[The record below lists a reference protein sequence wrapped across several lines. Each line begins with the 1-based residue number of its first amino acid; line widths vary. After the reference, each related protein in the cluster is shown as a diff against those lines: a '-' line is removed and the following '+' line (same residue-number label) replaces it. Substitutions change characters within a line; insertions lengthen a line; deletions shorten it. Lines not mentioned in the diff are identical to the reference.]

1 MPVVSRKK
9 IAVFS
14 SGEGST
20 LTKIHEACQRGNL
33 PAEILLIISNK
44 VHSGA
49 IERAKRH
56 AIDSYLFDTGKN
68 EDTIKT
74 ESDLVGL
81 LKQSK
86 IDWILLLG
94 YTRKIGPKLLT
105 AFNNRIINTHPSL
118 LPKYPGLDTH
128 QRAINASDKQHGA
141 TVHFVTREL
150 DGGPII
156 SQEVVNV
163 ESYDTETSLAKK
175 VLKKEHILYPK
186 VIHWYTQRR
195 LKLENEG
202 SASLD
207 GKII

>member
-1 MPVVSRKK
+1 MPIGSRKK

-20 LTKIHEACQRGNL
+20 MTKIHEACQRGNL

-44 VHSGA
+44 AHSGA

-56 AIDSYLFDTGKN
+56 AIDSYLFDTGNN

-118 LPKYPGLDTH
+118 LPKYGGKGFYGRKIHEAVL
-128 QRAINASDKQHGA
+128 ASGDILTGA
-141 TVHFVTREL
+141 TVHLVNEEYDSGEIL
-150 DGGPII
+150 
-156 SQEVVNV
+156 SQIDVPVLPNDSATTLEARVKK
-163 ESYDTETSLAKK
+163 TEKAHLIK
-175 VLKKEHILYPK
+175 VL
-186 VIHWYTQRR
+186 
-195 LKLENEG
+195 NE
-202 SASLD
+202 LW
-207 GKII
+207 KNNN

>member
-1 MPVVSRKK
+1 MPVDSRKK

-44 VHSGA
+44 AHSGA

-56 AIDSYLFDTGKN
+56 AIDSYLFDTGNN

-74 ESDLVGL
+74 ENDLVGL

-118 LPKYPGLDTH
+118 LPKYGGKGFYGRKIHEAVL
-128 QRAINASDKQHGA
+128 ASGDILTGA
-141 TVHFVTREL
+141 TVHLVNEEYDSGEIL
-150 DGGPII
+150 
-156 SQEVVNV
+156 SQIAVPVLPKDSATTLEARVKK
-163 ESYDTETSLAKK
+163 TEKAHLIK
-175 VLKKEHILYPK
+175 VL
-186 VIHWYTQRR
+186 
-195 LKLENEG
+195 NE
-202 SASLD
+202 LW
-207 GKII
+207 KNNN

>member
-1 MPVVSRKK
+1 MPVDSRKK

-44 VHSGA
+44 GHSGA

-56 AIDSYLFDTGKN
+56 AIDSYLFDTGNN

-118 LPKYPGLDTH
+118 LPKYGGKGFYGRKIHEAVL
-128 QRAINASDKQHGA
+128 ASGDILTGA
-141 TVHFVTREL
+141 TVHLVNEEYDSGEIL
-150 DGGPII
+150 
-156 SQEVVNV
+156 SQIAVPVLPKDSATTLEARVKK
-163 ESYDTETSLAKK
+163 TEKAHLIK
-175 VLKKEHILYPK
+175 VL
-186 VIHWYTQRR
+186 
-195 LKLENEG
+195 NE
-202 SASLD
+202 LW
-207 GKII
+207 KNNN

>member
-1 MPVVSRKK
+1 MPVDSRKK

-44 VHSGA
+44 AHSGA

-56 AIDSYLFDTGKN
+56 AIDSYLFDTGNN

-118 LPKYPGLDTH
+118 LPKYGGKGFYGRKIHEAVL
-128 QRAINASDKQHGA
+128 ASGDILTGA
-141 TVHFVTREL
+141 TVHLVNEEYDSGEIL
-150 DGGPII
+150 
-156 SQEVVNV
+156 SQIEVPVLPNDSATTLEARV
-163 ESYDTETSLAKK
+163 KKTEKSHLIK
-175 VLKKEHILYPK
+175 VL
-186 VIHWYTQRR
+186 
-195 LKLENEG
+195 NE
-202 SASLD
+202 LW
-207 GKII
+207 KNKN

>member
-1 MPVVSRKK
+1 MPIGSRKK

-20 LTKIHEACQRGNL
+20 MTKIHEACQRGNL

-56 AIDSYLFDTGKN
+56 AIDSYLFDTGNN

-74 ESDLVGL
+74 ENDLVGL

-94 YTRKIGPKLLT
+94 FTRKIGPKLLT

-118 LPKYPGLDTH
+118 LPKYGGKGFYGKKIHEAVL
-128 QRAINASDKQHGA
+128 ASGDILTGA
-141 TVHFVTREL
+141 TVHLVNEEYDSGEIL
-150 DGGPII
+150 
-156 SQEVVNV
+156 SQIDVQVLPNDSATTLEARVKK
-163 ESYDTETSLAKK
+163 TEKAHLIK
-175 VLKKEHILYPK
+175 VL
-186 VIHWYTQRR
+186 
-195 LKLENEG
+195 NE
-202 SASLD
+202 LW
-207 GKII
+207 KNKT

>member
-1 MPVVSRKK
+1 MPIGSRKK

-20 LTKIHEACQRGNL
+20 MTKIHEACQRGNL

-44 VHSGA
+44 AHSGA

-56 AIDSYLFDTGKN
+56 AIDSYLFDTGNN

-94 YTRKIGPKLLT
+94 YTKKIGSKLLT

-118 LPKYPGLDTH
+118 LPKYGGKGFYGRKIHEAVL
-128 QRAINASDKQHGA
+128 ASGDILTGA
-141 TVHFVTREL
+141 TVHLVNEEYDSGEIL
-150 DGGPII
+150 
-156 SQEVVNV
+156 SQIDVPVLPNDSATTLEARVKK
-163 ESYDTETSLAKK
+163 TEKAHLIK
-175 VLKKEHILYPK
+175 VL
-186 VIHWYTQRR
+186 
-195 LKLENEG
+195 NE
-202 SASLD
+202 LW
-207 GKII
+207 KNNN

>member
-1 MPVVSRKK
+1 MPIGSRKK

-20 LTKIHEACQRGNL
+20 MTKIHKACQRGNL

-49 IERAKRH
+49 IERARRH
-56 AIDSYLFDTGKN
+56 AIDSYLFDTGNN

-118 LPKYPGLDTH
+118 LPKYGGKGFYGRKIHEAVL
-128 QRAINASDKQHGA
+128 ASGDILTGA
-141 TVHFVTREL
+141 TVHLVNEEYDSGEIL
-150 DGGPII
+150 
-156 SQEVVNV
+156 SQIAVPVLPKDSATTLEARVKK
-163 ESYDTETSLAKK
+163 TEKAHLIK
-175 VLKKEHILYPK
+175 VL
-186 VIHWYTQRR
+186 
-195 LKLENEG
+195 NE
-202 SASLD
+202 LW
-207 GKII
+207 KNNN

>member
-1 MPVVSRKK
+1 MPVDSRKK

-20 LTKIHEACQRGNL
+20 MTKIHEACQRGNL

-56 AIDSYLFDTGKN
+56 AIDSYLFDTGNN

-118 LPKYPGLDTH
+118 LPKYGGKGFYGRKIHEAVL
-128 QRAINASDKQHGA
+128 ASGDILTGV
-141 TVHFVTREL
+141 TVHLVNEEYDSGEIL
-150 DGGPII
+150 
-156 SQEVVNV
+156 SQIDVPVLPNDSATTLEARVKK
-163 ESYDTETSLAKK
+163 TEKAHLIK
-175 VLKKEHILYPK
+175 VL
-186 VIHWYTQRR
+186 
-195 LKLENEG
+195 NE
-202 SASLD
+202 LW
-207 GKII
+207 KNNN

>member
-1 MPVVSRKK
+1 MPVDSRKK

-20 LTKIHEACQRGNL
+20 MTKIHEACQRGNL

-44 VHSGA
+44 AHSGA

-56 AIDSYLFDTGKN
+56 AIDSYLFDTGNN

-118 LPKYPGLDTH
+118 LPKYGGKGFYGRKIHEAVL
-128 QRAINASDKQHGA
+128 ASGDILTGA
-141 TVHFVTREL
+141 TVHLVNEEYDSGEIL
-150 DGGPII
+150 
-156 SQEVVNV
+156 SQIAVPVLPKDSATTLEARVKK
-163 ESYDTETSLAKK
+163 TEKAHLIK
-175 VLKKEHILYPK
+175 VL
-186 VIHWYTQRR
+186 
-195 LKLENEG
+195 NE
-202 SASLD
+202 LW
-207 GKII
+207 KNNN

>member
-1 MPVVSRKK
+1 MLIGSRKK

-44 VHSGA
+44 AHSGA

-56 AIDSYLFDTGKN
+56 AIDSYLFDTGNN

-118 LPKYPGLDTH
+118 LPKYGGKGFYGRKIHEAVL
-128 QRAINASDKQHGA
+128 ASGDILTGA
-141 TVHFVTREL
+141 TVHLVNEEYDSGEIL
-150 DGGPII
+150 
-156 SQEVVNV
+156 SQIAVPVLPKDSATTLEARVKK
-163 ESYDTETSLAKK
+163 TEKAHLIK
-175 VLKKEHILYPK
+175 VL
-186 VIHWYTQRR
+186 
-195 LKLENEG
+195 NE
-202 SASLD
+202 LW
-207 GKII
+207 KNNN

>member
-1 MPVVSRKK
+1 MPVDSRKK

-44 VHSGA
+44 AHSGA

-56 AIDSYLFDTGKN
+56 AIDSYLFDTGNN

-118 LPKYPGLDTH
+118 LPKYGGKGFYGRKIHEAVL
-128 QRAINASDKQHGA
+128 ASGDILTGA
-141 TVHFVTREL
+141 TVHLVNEEYDSGEIL
-150 DGGPII
+150 
-156 SQEVVNV
+156 SQIAVPVLPKDSATTLEARVKK
-163 ESYDTETSLAKK
+163 TEKAHLIK
-175 VLKKEHILYPK
+175 VL
-186 VIHWYTQRR
+186 
-195 LKLENEG
+195 NE
-202 SASLD
+202 LW
-207 GKII
+207 KNKN

>member
-1 MPVVSRKK
+1 MPVDSRKK

-56 AIDSYLFDTGKN
+56 AIDSYLFDTGNN

-118 LPKYPGLDTH
+118 LPKYGGKGFYGRKIHEAVL
-128 QRAINASDKQHGA
+128 ASGDILTGA
-141 TVHFVTREL
+141 TVHLVNEEYDSGEIL
-150 DGGPII
+150 
-156 SQEVVNV
+156 SQIAVPVLPKDSATTLEARVKK
-163 ESYDTETSLAKK
+163 TEKAHLIK
-175 VLKKEHILYPK
+175 VL
-186 VIHWYTQRR
+186 
-195 LKLENEG
+195 NELWKNK
-202 SASLD
+202 S
-207 GKII
+207 

>member
-1 MPVVSRKK
+1 MPVDSRKK

-20 LTKIHEACQRGNL
+20 MTKIHKACQRGNL

-49 IERAKRH
+49 IERARRH
-56 AIDSYLFDTGKN
+56 AIDSYLFDTGNN

-118 LPKYPGLDTH
+118 LPKYGGKGFYGRKIHEAVL
-128 QRAINASDKQHGA
+128 ASGDILTGA
-141 TVHFVTREL
+141 TVHLVNEEYDSGEIL
-150 DGGPII
+150 
-156 SQEVVNV
+156 SQIDVPVLPNDSATTLEARVKK
-163 ESYDTETSLAKK
+163 TEKAHLIK
-175 VLKKEHILYPK
+175 VL
-186 VIHWYTQRR
+186 
-195 LKLENEG
+195 NE
-202 SASLD
+202 LW
-207 GKII
+207 KNKN

>member
-1 MPVVSRKK
+1 MPIGSRKK

-20 LTKIHEACQRGNL
+20 MTKIHEACQRGNL

-44 VHSGA
+44 AHSGA

-56 AIDSYLFDTGKN
+56 AIDSYLFDTGNN

-74 ESDLVGL
+74 ENDLVGL

-118 LPKYPGLDTH
+118 LPKYGGKGFYGRKIHEAVLACGDIST
-128 QRAINASDKQHGA
+128 GA
-141 TVHFVTREL
+141 TVHLVNEEYDSGEIL
-150 DGGPII
+150 
-156 SQEVVNV
+156 SQIAVPVLPKDSATTLEARVKK
-163 ESYDTETSLAKK
+163 TEKAHLIK
-175 VLKKEHILYPK
+175 VL
-186 VIHWYTQRR
+186 
-195 LKLENEG
+195 NE
-202 SASLD
+202 LW
-207 GKII
+207 KNNN

>member
-1 MPVVSRKK
+1 MPIGSRKK

-49 IERAKRH
+49 IELAKQH
-56 AIDSYLFDTGKN
+56 VIDSYLFDTGNN

-74 ESDLVGL
+74 ESDLVVL

-94 YTRKIGPKLLT
+94 YTRKVGPKLLT

-118 LPKYPGLDTH
+118 LPKYGGKGFYGRKIHEAVL
-128 QRAINASDKQHGA
+128 ASGDILTGA
-141 TVHFVTREL
+141 TVHL
-150 DGGPII
+150 
-156 SQEVVNV
+156 VN
-163 ESYDTETSLAKK
+163 EEYDSGEILGQIEIPVLPNDSATTLEARVKKTEKSHLIK
-175 VLKKEHILYPK
+175 VLKELWKNK
-186 VIHWYTQRR
+186 
-195 LKLENEG
+195 N
-202 SASLD
+202 
-207 GKII
+207 

>member
-1 MPVVSRKK
+1 MPVDSRKK

-44 VHSGA
+44 AHSGA

-56 AIDSYLFDTGKN
+56 AIDSYLFDTGNN

-118 LPKYPGLDTH
+118 LPKYGGKGFYGRKIHEAVL
-128 QRAINASDKQHGA
+128 ASGDILTGA
-141 TVHFVTREL
+141 TVHLVNEEYDSGEIL
-150 DGGPII
+150 
-156 SQEVVNV
+156 SQIAVPVLPKDSATTLEARVKK
-163 ESYDTETSLAKK
+163 TEKAHLIK
-175 VLKKEHILYPK
+175 VL
-186 VIHWYTQRR
+186 
-195 LKLENEG
+195 NE
-202 SASLD
+202 LW
-207 GKII
+207 KNNN

>member
-1 MPVVSRKK
+1 VDSPNMPVDSRKK

-20 LTKIHEACQRGNL
+20 MTKIHEACQRGNL

-56 AIDSYLFDTGKN
+56 AIDSYFFDTGNN

-118 LPKYPGLDTH
+118 LPKYGGKGFYGRKIHEAVL
-128 QRAINASDKQHGA
+128 ASGDILTGA
-141 TVHFVTREL
+141 TVHLVNEEYDSGEILGQIEIPVLPNDSARTLEARVKKTEKSHLIRVLNEL
-150 DGGPII
+150 WK
-156 SQEVVNV
+156 N
-163 ESYDTETSLAKK
+163 K
-175 VLKKEHILYPK
+175 
-186 VIHWYTQRR
+186 
-195 LKLENEG
+195 N
-202 SASLD
+202 
-207 GKII
+207 

>member
-1 MPVVSRKK
+1 MPIGSRKK

-20 LTKIHEACQRGNL
+20 MTKIHEACQRGNL

-44 VHSGA
+44 AHSGA

-56 AIDSYLFDTGKN
+56 AIDSYLFDTGNN

-86 IDWILLLG
+86 IDWVLLLG

-118 LPKYPGLDTH
+118 LPKYGGKGFYGRKIHEAVL
-128 QRAINASDKQHGA
+128 ASGDILTGA
-141 TVHFVTREL
+141 TVHLVNEEYDSGEIL
-150 DGGPII
+150 
-156 SQEVVNV
+156 SQIAVPVLPKDSATTLEARVKK
-163 ESYDTETSLAKK
+163 TEKAHLIK
-175 VLKKEHILYPK
+175 VL
-186 VIHWYTQRR
+186 
-195 LKLENEG
+195 NE
-202 SASLD
+202 LW
-207 GKII
+207 KNNN

>member
-1 MPVVSRKK
+1 MPVDSRKK

-56 AIDSYLFDTGKN
+56 AIDSYLFDTGNN

-118 LPKYPGLDTH
+118 LPKYGGKGFYGRKIHEAVL
-128 QRAINASDKQHGA
+128 ASGDILTGA
-141 TVHFVTREL
+141 TVHLVNEEYDSGEIL
-150 DGGPII
+150 
-156 SQEVVNV
+156 SQIAVPVLPKDSATTLEARVKK
-163 ESYDTETSLAKK
+163 TEKAHLIK
-175 VLKKEHILYPK
+175 VL
-186 VIHWYTQRR
+186 
-195 LKLENEG
+195 NE
-202 SASLD
+202 LW
-207 GKII
+207 KNNN

>member
-1 MPVVSRKK
+1 MPVDSRKK

-44 VHSGA
+44 AHSGA

-56 AIDSYLFDTGKN
+56 AIDSYLFDTGNN

-118 LPKYPGLDTH
+118 LPKYGGKGFYGRKIHEAVL
-128 QRAINASDKQHGA
+128 ASGDILTGA
-141 TVHFVTREL
+141 TVHLVNEEYDSGEIL
-150 DGGPII
+150 
-156 SQEVVNV
+156 SQIAVPVLPKDSATTLEARVKK
-163 ESYDTETSLAKK
+163 TEKSHLIK
-175 VLKKEHILYPK
+175 VL
-186 VIHWYTQRR
+186 
-195 LKLENEG
+195 NELWKNK
-202 SASLD
+202 S
-207 GKII
+207 

>member
-1 MPVVSRKK
+1 MPVDSRKK

-44 VHSGA
+44 AHSGA

-56 AIDSYLFDTGKN
+56 AIDSYLFDTGNN

-94 YTRKIGPKLLT
+94 YTKKIGSELLA

-118 LPKYPGLDTH
+118 LPKYGGKGFYGRKIHEAVL
-128 QRAINASDKQHGA
+128 ASGDILTGA
-141 TVHFVTREL
+141 TVHLVNEEYDSGEIL
-150 DGGPII
+150 
-156 SQEVVNV
+156 SQIAVPVLPKDSATTLEARVKK
-163 ESYDTETSLAKK
+163 TEKAHLIK
-175 VLKKEHILYPK
+175 VL
-186 VIHWYTQRR
+186 
-195 LKLENEG
+195 NE
-202 SASLD
+202 LW
-207 GKII
+207 KNNN

>member
-1 MPVVSRKK
+1 MPVDSREK

-20 LTKIHEACQRGNL
+20 MFTIHEACQRGNL

-44 VHSGA
+44 IHSGA

-56 AIDSYLFDTGKN
+56 AIDSYLFDTGNN
-68 EDTIKT
+68 EDNIKT

-94 YTRKIGPKLLT
+94 YTRKVGPKLLT

-118 LPKYPGLDTH
+118 LPKYGGKGFYGRKIHDAVL
-128 QRAINASDKQHGA
+128 ASGDILTGV
-141 TVHFVTREL
+141 TVHLVNEEYDSGEILSQIDVPVLPNDSATTLEARVKKTEKSHLIRVLNEL
-150 DGGPII
+150 WK
-156 SQEVVNV
+156 N
-163 ESYDTETSLAKK
+163 K
-175 VLKKEHILYPK
+175 
-186 VIHWYTQRR
+186 
-195 LKLENEG
+195 N
-202 SASLD
+202 
-207 GKII
+207 

>member
-1 MPVVSRKK
+1 MPVDSREK

-20 LTKIHEACQRGNL
+20 MTKIHEACQRGNL

-44 VHSGA
+44 AHSGA

-56 AIDSYLFDTGKN
+56 AIDSYLFDTGNN

-94 YTRKIGPKLLT
+94 YTKKIGSELLA

-118 LPKYPGLDTH
+118 LPKYGGKGFYGRKIHEAVL
-128 QRAINASDKQHGA
+128 ASGDILTGA
-141 TVHFVTREL
+141 TVHLVNEEYDSGEIL
-150 DGGPII
+150 
-156 SQEVVNV
+156 SQIDVPVLPNDSATTLEARVKK
-163 ESYDTETSLAKK
+163 TEKAHLIK
-175 VLKKEHILYPK
+175 VL
-186 VIHWYTQRR
+186 
-195 LKLENEG
+195 NE
-202 SASLD
+202 LW
-207 GKII
+207 KNNN

>member
-1 MPVVSRKK
+1 MPVDSRKK

-20 LTKIHEACQRGNL
+20 MAKIYEACQRGNL

-56 AIDSYLFDTGKN
+56 AIDSYLFDTGNN

-118 LPKYPGLDTH
+118 LPKYGGKGFYGRKIHEAVL
-128 QRAINASDKQHGA
+128 ASGDIVTGA
-141 TVHFVTREL
+141 TVHLVNEEYDSGEIL
-150 DGGPII
+150 
-156 SQEVVNV
+156 SQIDVPVLPNDSATTLEARVKK
-163 ESYDTETSLAKK
+163 TEKTHLIK
-175 VLKKEHILYPK
+175 VLKELWKNK
-186 VIHWYTQRR
+186 
-195 LKLENEG
+195 N
-202 SASLD
+202 
-207 GKII
+207 

>member
-1 MPVVSRKK
+1 MPVDSRKK

-44 VHSGA
+44 AHSGA

-56 AIDSYLFDTGKN
+56 AIDSYLFDTGNN

-118 LPKYPGLDTH
+118 LPKYGGKGFYGRKIHEAVL
-128 QRAINASDKQHGA
+128 ASGDILTGA
-141 TVHFVTREL
+141 TVHLVNEEYDSGEIL
-150 DGGPII
+150 
-156 SQEVVNV
+156 SQIEVPVLPNDSATTLEARV
-163 ESYDTETSLAKK
+163 KKTEKSHLIK
-175 VLKKEHILYPK
+175 VL
-186 VIHWYTQRR
+186 
-195 LKLENEG
+195 NELWKNK
-202 SASLD
+202 S
-207 GKII
+207 

>member
-1 MPVVSRKK
+1 MPIGSRKK

-20 LTKIHEACQRGNL
+20 MTKIHKACQRGNL

-44 VHSGA
+44 AHSGA

-56 AIDSYLFDTGKN
+56 AIDSYLFDTGNN

-118 LPKYPGLDTH
+118 LPKYGGKGFYGRKIHEAVL
-128 QRAINASDKQHGA
+128 ASGDILTGA
-141 TVHFVTREL
+141 TVHLVNEEYDSGEIL
-150 DGGPII
+150 
-156 SQEVVNV
+156 SQIAVPVLPKDSATTLEARVKK
-163 ESYDTETSLAKK
+163 TEKAHLIK
-175 VLKKEHILYPK
+175 VL
-186 VIHWYTQRR
+186 
-195 LKLENEG
+195 NE
-202 SASLD
+202 LW
-207 GKII
+207 KNNN

>member
-1 MPVVSRKK
+1 MPVDSRKK

-44 VHSGA
+44 AHSGA

-56 AIDSYLFDTGKN
+56 AIDSYLFDTGNN

-118 LPKYPGLDTH
+118 LPKYGGKGFYGRKIHEAVL
-128 QRAINASDKQHGA
+128 ASGDILTGA
-141 TVHFVTREL
+141 TVHLVNEEYDSGEILSQIDVPVLPNDSATTLEARVKKAEKSHLIRVLNEL
-150 DGGPII
+150 WK
-156 SQEVVNV
+156 N
-163 ESYDTETSLAKK
+163 K
-175 VLKKEHILYPK
+175 
-186 VIHWYTQRR
+186 
-195 LKLENEG
+195 N
-202 SASLD
+202 
-207 GKII
+207 

>member
-1 MPVVSRKK
+1 MPVDSRKK

-44 VHSGA
+44 AHSGA

-56 AIDSYLFDTGKN
+56 AIDSYLFDTGNN

-118 LPKYPGLDTH
+118 LPKYGGKGFYGRKIHEAVLGSGDILT
-128 QRAINASDKQHGA
+128 GA
-141 TVHFVTREL
+141 TVHLVNEEYDSGEIL
-150 DGGPII
+150 
-156 SQEVVNV
+156 SQIAVPVLPKDSAKTLEARVKK
-163 ESYDTETSLAKK
+163 TEKAHLIK
-175 VLKKEHILYPK
+175 VL
-186 VIHWYTQRR
+186 
-195 LKLENEG
+195 NE
-202 SASLD
+202 LW
-207 GKII
+207 KNNN

>member
-1 MPVVSRKK
+1 MPVDSRKK

-20 LTKIHEACQRGNL
+20 MTKIHEACQRGNL

-44 VHSGA
+44 AHSGA

-56 AIDSYLFDTGKN
+56 AIDSYLFDTGNN

-118 LPKYPGLDTH
+118 LPKYGGKGFYGRKIHEAVL
-128 QRAINASDKQHGA
+128 ASGDILTGV
-141 TVHFVTREL
+141 TVHL
-150 DGGPII
+150 
-156 SQEVVNV
+156 VN
-163 ESYDTETSLAKK
+163 EEYDSGEILGQIEIPVLPNDSARTLEARVKKTEKAHLIK
-175 VLKKEHILYPK
+175 VL
-186 VIHWYTQRR
+186 
-195 LKLENEG
+195 NE
-202 SASLD
+202 LW
-207 GKII
+207 KNKN

>member
-1 MPVVSRKK
+1 M
-9 IAVFS
+9 
-14 SGEGST
+14 
-20 LTKIHEACQRGNL
+20 TKIHEACQRGNL

-44 VHSGA
+44 AHSGA

-56 AIDSYLFDTGKN
+56 AIDSYLFDTGNN

-118 LPKYPGLDTH
+118 LPKYGGKGFYGRKIHEAVL
-128 QRAINASDKQHGA
+128 ASGDILTGA
-141 TVHFVTREL
+141 TVHLVNEEYDSGEIL
-150 DGGPII
+150 
-156 SQEVVNV
+156 SQIEVPVLPKDSATTLEARV
-163 ESYDTETSLAKK
+163 KKTEKAHLIK
-175 VLKKEHILYPK
+175 VL
-186 VIHWYTQRR
+186 
-195 LKLENEG
+195 NE
-202 SASLD
+202 LW
-207 GKII
+207 KNNN